1 MFWDD
6 YVMGMV
12 GEGRGGRQG
21 YGTEEDVGGTTGI
34 VDNLQ
39 VGLRSVN

>member
-12 GEGRGGRQG
+12 GEGRGG
-21 YGTEEDVGGTTGI
+21 TEEDVGGTTGI
-34 VDNLQ
+34 VDSLQ